1 MFIKKKETD
10 PTALDKLI
18 AAYYMEIDREADA
31 ERKGLLTNQLIKLE
45 ELKSVQDPKFHVDWN
60 VVLTVGANVL
70 VALLIIN
77 HENTNVITTKAMNFV
92 SKLR

>member
-1 MFIKKKETD
+1 MFNKKETD

-18 AAYYMEIDREADA
+18 ESYYMEIDRETEE
-31 ERKGLLTNQLIKLE
+31 ERKGLLVNQLIKLE
-45 ELKSVQDPKFHVDWN
+45 ELKSTQDPKFHVDWN
-60 VVLTVGANVL
+60 VVMTVGANIL

-77 HENTNVITTKAMNFV
+77 HERTNVITTKALSFV